1 MERNFRRFA
10 MEFHE
15 KLQQLRKQNQL
26 TQEQL
31 AEQLYVSRTAVSK
44 WESGKGYPNIQSLKC
59 ISKLFSVTI
68 DQLLSSDELI
78 VLAETENRININNIS
93 NLIYGLLDLST
104 ILFLFLPFY
113 AQSDGSHV
121 RFETLISYNASGTIR
136 LIYFILLIL
145 MSLWGAAELT
155 LRILQ
160 YENAFKA
167 IRIFSFLLHSI
178 AILLFIMTRQPYI
191 TALSFVLLILKT
203 VLFVKQAR

>member
-44 WESGKGYPNIQSLKC
+44 WESGKGYPNIESLKC

>member
-1 MERNFRRFA
+1 

-44 WESGKGYPNIQSLKC
+44 WESGKGYPNIESLKC

-93 NLIYGLLDLST
+93 NLIYSLLDLST

-121 RFETLISYNASGTIR
+121 RFETLISYSESESTQ
-136 LIYFILLIL
+136 LVYFTLLIL
-145 MSLWGAAELT
+145 MSLWGAAELI

-160 YENAFKA
+160 HENAFKA

-191 TALSFVLLILKT
+191 TALSFVLLIIKT
-203 VLFVKQAR
+203 VLFVKQAK

>member
-1 MERNFRRFA
+1 

-44 WESGKGYPNIQSLKC
+44 WESGKGYPNIESLKC

-104 ILFLFLPFY
+104 IIFLFLPFY
-113 AQSDGSHV
+113 GQPVGGHV
-121 RFETLISYNASGTIR
+121 RFVTLISYNESGTIR
-136 LIYFILLIL
+136 LVYFTLLIL
-145 MSLWGAAELT
+145 MSLWGAAELI

-191 TALSFVLLILKT
+191 TALSFVLLIIKT
-203 VLFVKQAR
+203 VLFVKQAK

>member
-1 MERNFRRFA
+1 

-44 WESGKGYPNIQSLKC
+44 WESGKGYPNIESLKC

-78 VLAETENRININNIS
+78 VMAETENRININNIF
-93 NLIYGLLDLST
+93 NLIYGLLDLSS

-113 AQSDGSHV
+113 AQPDGSHI
-121 RFETLISYNASGTIR
+121 RFATLITYNDSGTIR
-136 LIYFILLIL
+136 LVYFTLLIL
-145 MSLWGAAELT
+145 MSLWGVAELT
-155 LRILQ
+155 LRVLQ
-160 YENAFKA
+160 YENAFNA
-167 IRIFSFLLHSI
+167 IRILSFLLHSI

-191 TALSFVLLILKT
+191 TALSFVLLIMKT
-203 VLFVKQAR
+203 VLFVKQAK

>member
-1 MERNFRRFA
+1 

-44 WESGKGYPNIQSLKC
+44 WESGKGYPNIESLKC
-59 ISKLFSVTI
+59 ISKLFSVSI

-78 VLAETENRININNIS
+78 VLAETENRTNINNIS

-113 AQSDGSHV
+113 AQPEGGHI
-121 RFETLISYNASGTIR
+121 RFVTLITYNDSGTIR
-136 LIYFILLIL
+136 LVYFTLLIL
-145 MSLWGAAELT
+145 MSLWGAAEMI
-155 LRILQ
+155 LRILR
-160 YENAFKA
+160 YENAFQS

-191 TALSFVLLILKT
+191 TALSFVLLIIKT
-203 VLFVKQAR
+203 VLFVKHTK

>member
-1 MERNFRRFA
+1 

-44 WESGKGYPNIQSLKC
+44 WESGKGYPNIESLKC

-78 VLAETENRININNIS
+78 VLAETENRANINNIS

-113 AQSDGSHV
+113 AQPEGGHV
-121 RFETLISYNASGTIR
+121 RFVTLIAYNDSGTIR
-136 LIYFILLIL
+136 LVYFTLLIL
-145 MSLWGAAELT
+145 MSLWGAAELI

-167 IRIFSFLLHSI
+167 VRIFSFLLHSI

-191 TALSFVLLILKT
+191 TALSFVLLIIKT
-203 VLFVKQAR
+203 VLFVKQAK